1 MSVDGGAD
9 DDDNDYDA
17 DGQNYSLLE
26 QPVDGLI
33 KS

>member
-9 DDDNDYDA
+9 DDDNDYDG

-26 QPVDGLI
+26 QPVDI
-33 KS
+33 